1 MVAEMITYIIYIY
14 LLLYLFINIK
24 PKLMYFIIFY
34 FICFVWTYYIANG
47 CKQELINIDIFKIGV
62 VGGYSFLCVGAL
74 YFINKTWKIYK
85 KNIFFILFLLSMPFI
100 YKTFLE
106 VFESFWKCG
115 KSHSFNV
122 ASHIYYSV
130 IFILICLIYGLV
142 FKGKK
147 IKKLF

>member
-62 VGGYSFLCVGAL
+62 VGGYSFLCVCAL

-85 KNIFFILFLLSMPFI
+85 KKYIFYFIFTFNAFYLQNIFR
-100 YKTFLE
+100 
-106 VFESFWKCG
+106 SF
-115 KSHSFNV
+115 
-122 ASHIYYSV
+122 
-130 IFILICLIYGLV
+130 
-142 FKGKK
+142 
-147 IKKLF
+147 